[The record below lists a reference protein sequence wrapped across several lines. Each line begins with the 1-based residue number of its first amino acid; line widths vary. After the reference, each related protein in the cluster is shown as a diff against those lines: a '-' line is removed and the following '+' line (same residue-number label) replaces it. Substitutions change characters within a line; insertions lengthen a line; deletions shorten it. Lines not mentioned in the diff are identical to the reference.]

1 MKWNYRI
8 VKRAARVGY
17 YYALHEVFYNSKK
30 LPYSMTE
37 EPIDF
42 VGDTAQEV
50 IDSLQQALED
60 VLKTRV
66 LSEDR
71 FDERSKK
78 EEQKV

>member
-1 MKWNYRI
+1 MTWNYRI
-8 VKRAARVGY
+8 VKRAAKVGY

-37 EPIDF
+37 EPIEF
-42 VGDTAQEV
+42 VGDTPREI
-50 IDSLQQALED
+50 IDSLIQALQD

-66 LSEDR
+66 IDEDR
-71 FDERSKK
+71 FNERSQK

>member
-1 MKWNYRI
+1 
-8 VKRAARVGY
+8 
-17 YYALHEVFYNSKK
+17 
-30 LPYSMTE
+30 MTE

-71 FDERSKK
+71 FDERS
-78 EEQKV
+78 